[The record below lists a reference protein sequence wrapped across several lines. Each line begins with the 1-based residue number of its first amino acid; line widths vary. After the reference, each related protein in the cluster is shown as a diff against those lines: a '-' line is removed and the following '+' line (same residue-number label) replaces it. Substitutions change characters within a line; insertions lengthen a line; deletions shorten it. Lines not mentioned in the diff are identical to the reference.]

1 MNRNTANFL
10 IVAGFLLTFGA
21 VGGIETSV
29 NDQEMLGSALVAIL
43 GLGLM
48 YCGMIAT
55 RVVDSYRV

>member
-29 NDQEMLGSALVAIL
+29 TDTDMIGSMVLAIL
-43 GLGLM
+43 GLATM
-48 YCGMIAT
+48 YCGMLAT
-55 RVVDSYRV
+55 RVVDSQ